1 MADEGAWNQGW
12 ALGAG
17 LAQEQRARKQAL
29 TDEERETH
37 LGELGQN
44 ISSLQ
49 KKYSSLLGPKGEDT
63 PESLKTKYAL
73 NQAMQQRDALLGPQ
87 KTPSVGGKI
96 GEKIGEAL
104 HLAKKPEAQTVTTQ
118 PAALPATPSAPIT
131 SPELPAYKRGAT
143 APTEPG
149 VAATTLP
156 AMEGGGARTACWK
169 TDHCAR
175 SSSYSWPE
183 ESTGASESESVA
195 GNKRT
200 GCRSS
205 ATRKSSFGSNAQCE
219 RSRCDGR
226 STKRDSC
233 RADQSSASTCRK
245 CARKGHL

>member
-156 AMEGGGARTACWK
+156 AMEGGGRPHCLLENRPLCKVQLLLLARRK
-169 TDHCAR
+169 HR
-175 SSSYSWPE
+175 R
-183 ESTGASESESVA
+183 
-195 GNKRT
+195 KRI
-200 GCRSS
+200 R
-205 ATRKSSFGSNAQCE
+205 E
-219 RSRCDGR
+219 R
-226 STKRDSC
+226 
-233 RADQSSASTCRK
+233 CRK
-245 CARKGHL
+245 QTNWLPQLR